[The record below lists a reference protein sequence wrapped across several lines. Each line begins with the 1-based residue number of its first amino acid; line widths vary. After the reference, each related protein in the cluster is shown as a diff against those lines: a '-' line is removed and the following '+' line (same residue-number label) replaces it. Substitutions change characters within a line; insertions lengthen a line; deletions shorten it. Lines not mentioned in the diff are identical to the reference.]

1 MNLGKMPVENYLAV
15 LASSEPA
22 PGGGSASALAG
33 AQGAGLV
40 AMAANLTLGRK
51 KYAAFEASCTAL
63 ATSAQALMD
72 KLTAQIQADTQAF
85 CLVAQAMKLPKDD
98 PQRPAAMEAAT
109 LTATKV
115 PLETMELGLQGLEYA
130 RQLAEGFN
138 TNAASDLGV
147 GAWQLLSCVEGAWLN
162 VQINLPGLSGEA
174 ARESYREKGLE
185 ILQKVRKLQE
195 EIAGKIQTLL

>member
-1 MNLGKMPVENYLAV
+1 MNLYEMPVENYLAV

-51 KYAAFEASCTAL
+51 KYAAFEAGCTAL
-63 ATSAQALMD
+63 AASAQALMD

-85 CLVAQAMKLPKDD
+85 CLVAQAMKLPKDA

-109 LTATKV
+109 LTATEV
-115 PLETMELGLQGLEYA
+115 PLETMELGLTGLEYA
-130 RQLAEGFN
+130 QQLSEGFN

-162 VQINLPGLSGEA
+162 VQINLPGLSEA

-185 ILQKVRKLQE
+185 ILQKARKLQE
-195 EIAGKIQTLL
+195 EIAVKIQTLL